1 MKKEIPATS
10 ADQHKI
16 HGRFDVSIRGRILV
30 SRTWGPWNLEFV
42 HAYRKDMD
50 RKVRS
55 LAGRPWAMLALTG
68 GEPIHTPE
76 SLAEMVHTI
85 RHHRTLG
92 RCGTAIVMVNVD
104 ATNLIRLMLSS
115 MYAQAGEPC
124 FFPDDEAS
132 AIAWL
137 EARIAEAKNP

>member
-1 MKKEIPATS
+1 MKREITETL

-16 HGRFDVSIRGRILV
+16 HGRFDVSISGRILV

-42 HAYRKDMD
+42 HAYREDMD

-55 LAGRPWAMLALTG
+55 LAGQPWAMLALPG

-76 SLAEMVHTI
+76 SLAEMVNTI
-85 RHHRTLG
+85 LYHRTLG
-92 RCGTAIVMVNVD
+92 RCGTAIVLVNVE

-115 MYAQAGEPC
+115 MYAQADEPC

-137 EARIAEAKNP
+137 EARIAEVKTP